1 MNASKQF
8 TFKGKQLS
16 ESEFI
21 REVMLSCY
29 LIYSVLRTENI
40 LESDAKVG
48 LANVKL
54 LQSYLDSLEGL
65 DLTGVE
71 LIKLGHYRDYSK
83 FHATLLEQ
91 HLRESRRVKWGALI
105 TLTLIAIVV
114 TTCFIV
120 SG

>member
-1 MNASKQF
+1 MNAPKHF

-16 ESEFI
+16 ESEFVK
-21 REVMLSCY
+21 EVLLSCH

-40 LESDAKVG
+40 LESDPKTS
-48 LANVKL
+48 LASVKL
-54 LQSYLDSLEGL
+54 LQGYLDSLEGL
-65 DLTGVE
+65 NLTEVE

-83 FHATLLEQ
+83 FHATLLNQ

-105 TLTLIAIVV
+105 TLTLIAIFV